1 MVALVQTWTFAGKEN
16 VSRFYLT
23 YNITYLMAIPKAV
36 LLKDTEYRKNTLQNA
51 ELLIKEKKKLATS
64 VPQASSIYG
73 NQNLVIS
80 SKYNQ

>member
-51 ELLIKEKKKLATS
+51 ELLIKEKKKISHKCTTGILNLWK
-64 VPQASSIYG
+64 PELG
-73 NQNLVIS
+73 NF
-80 SKYNQ
+80 